1 MSIGILTSGGDAPG
15 MNAAVRA
22 VFRAIKMREPN
33 SELVFFRDGFR
44 GLARRLD
51 SSTDRNVAR
60 KDIRGIIHRGGT
72 FLGTG
77 RVPELIAPSPDDP
90 EFAAKKA
97 AHDAFLQVAVVN
109 LFQMEVS
116 HLVVIGGDG
125 SFRGARKIAQ
135 AFRQTFPDRPF
146 SVVGLPGT
154 IDNDIHGCDYSIGFD
169 TALNNV
175 VDAIRKLRDTVESHR
190 RAIILEVM
198 GNTSGW
204 LALQSALAGGAAAVA
219 IPEVPATH
227 DHERILGALRAGA
240 RRDYRYFIIV
250 MAEGVRKQ
258 AGADWATRLRARI
271 EADTQLA
278 DTLGSPL
285 EVRLNS
291 VGHVAR
297 GGSPSALDNTLA
309 GLLGA
314 AAADVI
320 QLGRVEGSDPN
331 RSKVEPG
338 TDVMIGCRGPRPVV
352 VPLAEVLEHSPRL
365 VHEGVPL
372 SKLMTQLMLRAD
384 QPF

>member
-1 MSIGILTSGGDAPG
+1 

-22 VFRAIKMREPN
+22 VFRAIKMREPGR
-33 SELVFFRDGFR
+33 EVVFFRGGFR
-44 GLARRLD
+44 GLARKLD
-51 SSTDRNVAR
+51 SQSDRNVAR

-77 RVPELIAPSPDDP
+77 RVPELIEPALEDPDY
-90 EFAAKKA
+90 EAKMAARE
-97 AHDAFLQVAVVN
+97 AFLQVAVVN
-109 LFQMEVS
+109 LFQMEVT

-125 SFRGARKIAQ
+125 SFRGARKIAD
-135 AFRQTFPDRPF
+135 AFRKTFPKRPF

-219 IPEVPATH
+219 IPEIPATH

-258 AGADWATRLRARI
+258 AGADWASQLRAKI
-271 EADTQLA
+271 EADEELA

-320 QLGRVEGSDPN
+320 QLGRIDNGESSGP
-331 RSKVEPG
+331 KIEPG
-338 TDVMIGCRGPRPVV
+338 NDVMIGCRGPRPVAV
-352 VPLAEVLEHSPRL
+352 ALDEVIEHSPRL
-365 VHEGVPL
+365 VRETVPL
-372 SKLMTQLMLRAD
+372 YKLMKQLMLRAE